1 MPSRRGSA
9 PPTRP
14 PPGVLRMVDTPL
26 DCAANDTVCP
36 RLRKPA
42 SSGSFRPL
50 LLMSICGLSPP
61 TPVVGLLA
69 APKFTSDV
77 ACCAFR
83 FQSSAPTTVLTTNWM
98 MDAPPGE
105 PVAIRKSPREP
116 SAACLNT
123 SVGAMELRGRFSAVM
138 RLAIGP
144 LASDGSNEKS
154 VSWLLSKNPR
164 VK

>member
-1 MPSRRGSA
+1 
-9 PPTRP
+9 
-14 PPGVLRMVDTPL
+14 
-26 DCAANDTVCP
+26 
-36 RLRKPA
+36 
-42 SSGSFRPL
+42 
-50 LLMSICGLSPP
+50 
-61 TPVVGLLA
+61 
-69 APKFTSDV
+69 
-77 ACCAFR
+77 
-83 FQSSAPTTVLTTNWM
+83 M

-105 PVAIRKSPREP
+105 PVAIKKSSREP

-123 SVGAMELRGRFSAVM
+123 SVGAMELRGRFSAAM